1 MGCWEVRGP
10 EGRYRT
16 PFVAA
21 ISQDEGQTWIN
32 ERIIAGDPDDDYG
45 YQSVLFIDDVAIIS
59 YHARDGLHVARIGI
73 GWFYRQT

>member
-59 YHARDGLHVARIGI
+59 YHARDGLYVARIGI